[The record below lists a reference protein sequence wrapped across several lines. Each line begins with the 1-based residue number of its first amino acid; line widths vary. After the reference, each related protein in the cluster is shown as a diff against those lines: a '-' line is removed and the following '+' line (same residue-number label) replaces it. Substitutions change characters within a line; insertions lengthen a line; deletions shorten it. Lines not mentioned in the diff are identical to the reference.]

1 MLTLGQA
8 AKEVGLAKSVL
19 SRAIKSGKLSAT
31 RSDDGSFR
39 IDPAELFRVY
49 QSNRSWNTSGEQ
61 LATPQEHHQQHPKN
75 THSPAEVALLRELIE
90 EIREERDSLRGER
103 DKLLSLLADQTAV
116 TRQLTHQPTETL
128 PVAAPTD
135 LSIPGAGPLQ
145 ARTWLLLLLAA
156 VLGFGGAYLSSRLF
170 SW

>member
-49 QSNRSWNTSGEQ
+49 QSNRSRNTSEEQ
-61 LATPQEHHQQHPKN
+61 LATHQEHYQQHREN
-75 THSPAEVALLRELIE
+75 SHSPAEIALLRELIE

-103 DKLLSLLADQTAV
+103 DKLLTLLADQTAV
-116 TRQLTHQPTETL
+116 TRQLTYQSVETF
-128 PVAAPTD
+128 PIAAPTD
-135 LSIPGAGPLQ
+135 PSINRSSPFQ
-145 ARTWLLLLLAA
+145 VRTWLLFLLAA

-170 SW
+170 N